1 MPPTNR
7 GTSTP
12 HSGARAGSTGWCSC
26 CHPSPPARHAIAA
39 YHLAGRPVE
48 GVDLA
53 RVAARTDGYSGADIR
68 LLCEAAAEEHLPI
81 RFEPVALAPSARPT
95 VDRALKDVRPSTRPW
110 FEVARNHAM
119 FANEGGVYDDLMAYL
134 RKNRLA

>member
-1 MPPTNR
+1 MVLVLPPD
-7 GTSTP
+7 
-12 HSGARAGSTGWCSC
+12 A
-26 CHPSPPARHAIAA
+26 PAPHAIAA

-68 LLCEAAAEEHLPI
+68 LLCEAAAEE
-81 RFEPVALAPSARPT
+81 ALADSVRTGRPRPISQADL
-95 VDRALKDVRPSTRPW
+95 DRALKDVRPSTRPW